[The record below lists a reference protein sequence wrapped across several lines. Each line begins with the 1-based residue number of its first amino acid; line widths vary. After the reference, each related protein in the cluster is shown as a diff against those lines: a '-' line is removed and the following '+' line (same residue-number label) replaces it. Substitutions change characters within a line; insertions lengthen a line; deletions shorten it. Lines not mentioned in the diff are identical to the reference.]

1 VLWGTDSVWYGSP
14 QWQIEALRR
23 LEIPEDMR
31 RKHGFAPRGA
41 TDGKVK
47 TAIFSGN
54 ASRLYGLNMKTALG
68 EITTDKLAAIR
79 GEYVAHGGQRT
90 NARYGYV
97 HRSRA

>member
-1 VLWGTDSVWYGSP
+1 VWYGSP
-14 QWQIEALRR
+14 QWQIEAMRR

-31 RKHGFAPRGA
+31 KKHKFAPLGPA
-41 TDGKVK
+41 DGKVK

-68 EITTDKLAAIR
+68 EITTDKLAAMR
-79 GEYVAHGGQRT
+79 AEYVAHGGLRT

-97 HRSRA
+97 HRARA

>member
-1 VLWGTDSVWYGSP
+1 VWYGSP

-31 RKHGFAPRGA
+31 KKHKFAPLGPA
-41 TDGKVK
+41 DGKVK

-54 ASRLYGLNMKTALG
+54 ASRLYGLNLKTALG
-68 EITTDKLAAIR
+68 AITTDTLVALR
-79 GEYVAHGGQRT
+79 DEYVAHGGLRT

-97 HRSRA
+97 HRT